1 MESYYDK
8 VIKVMI
14 IIIKNIY
21 NAQDDRGHKCA
32 IVAEIVVVFSWHI
45 VQIAYQKC
53 LQMFIKASS
62 ATD

>member
-1 MESYYDK
+1 
-8 VIKVMI
+8 VMI